1 MPDATLHPLE
11 ALMRERIVILDGAM
25 GTMVQ
30 QYKLT
35 EADYRGGRFKDW
47 KGKDLKGGL
56 ELLLLTK
63 PTVIDEIHTRY
74 LEAGADIIETNT
86 FSATTIGLHDFL
98 FQGEPESGRKDPEF
112 FQRVVDDADFRS
124 LVHEINLSAARIA
137 RHAADTVANA
147 TGIRRYVA
155 GSLGPLPVTASLSP
169 DVNDPSFRAVTFDQ
183 IRKAYAEQAAALMEG
198 GVDLLMV
205 ETIFDT
211 LNAKA
216 AIAAITELF
225 EKSAKSVPLIISGT
239 VTDRS
244 GRIL

>member
-1 MPDATLHPLE
+1 MAPDPLHPLE
-11 ALMRERIVILDGAM
+11 ALLRQRIVLLDGAM

-35 EADYRGGRFKDW
+35 EAGYRGERFKDW
-47 KGKDLKGGL
+47 KGKDLKGCL

-63 PTVIDEIHTRY
+63 PDVIDEIHTRY
-74 LEAGADIIETNT
+74 LKAGADIIETNT

-98 FQGEPESGRKDPEF
+98 FQGEPKNGRKDPEF
-112 FQRVVDDADFRS
+112 FQRVVDDEALRA
-124 LVHEINLSAARIA
+124 LVQEMNFSAAQIA
-137 RHAADTVANA
+137 RRSADTFANEK
-147 TGIRRYVA
+147 GDQPFVA

-183 IRKAYAEQAAALMEG
+183 LRKAYGEQAAALLAG

-216 AIAAITELF
+216 AI
-225 EKSAKSVPLIISGT
+225 
-239 VTDRS
+239 
-244 GRIL
+244 